1 MWHDLM
7 NKPVSL
13 QQYFPE
19 QTIQSYLDALLQDAA
34 VELAAAE
41 AQSVAA
47 PSVSEAVTVAEPAAT
62 PVRTA
67 TPRLVAP
74 VVVEPPPAI
83 IEPIAVV
90 EPVAPPPPTA
100 IGTPAWREQ
109 PFEAL
114 LFDVG
119 GLMLAVPLVS
129 LGTIHPLE
137 TEITPLF
144 GQPDWFLGI
153 LPTQTGNLKVLDTAR
168 WVMPERY
175 QTELK
180 DGLRFVISVEG
191 YDWGMA
197 VHGVSKSIRLMPD
210 QIKWRSQDGKRPWL
224 AGTVIE
230 HMCALLDVSA
240 LATLI
245 VSGAAKEHNAA
256 RGAGKPVAKAPRR
269 H

>member
-1 MWHDLM
+1 M

-34 VELAAAE
+34 VELAATEAE
-41 AQSVAA
+41 AVAA
-47 PSVSEAVTVAEPAAT
+47 PAVMPARVAVAA
-62 PVRTA
+62 
-67 TPRLVAP
+67 RLVAP
-74 VVVEPPPAI
+74 VVVEPPP
-83 IEPIAVV
+83 VV
-90 EPVAPPPPTA
+90 AEPVAVIEPATPPPPAA
-100 IGTPAWREQ
+100 IATPAWREQ

-137 TEITPLF
+137 TDITPLF

-153 LPTQTGNLKVLDTAR
+153 LPTQSGNLKVLDTAR

-175 QTELK
+175 QAELK

-191 YDWGMA
+191 HDWGMA
-197 VHGVSKSIRLMPD
+197 VHGVSKSIRLTPE
-210 QIKWRSQDGKRPWL
+210 QIKWRSQAGKRPWL

-245 VSGAAKEHNAA
+245 VSGAANEQTAV

>member
-1 MWHDLM
+1 M

-34 VELAAAE
+34 VELAVAE
-41 AQSVAA
+41 AESVAA
-47 PSVSEAVTVAEPAAT
+47 PSVPATMALAEPAT
-62 PVRTA
+62 PPVRTA
-67 TPRLVAP
+67 VAPRLVAP
-74 VVVEPPPAI
+74 VIEPTPAI
-83 IEPIAVV
+83 AEPVAVI
-90 EPVAPPPPTA
+90 EPVAPPPPPPAA
-100 IGTPAWREQ
+100 IETPAWREQ

-197 VHGVSKSIRLMPD
+197 VHGVSKSIRLTPD
-210 QIKWRSQDGKRPWL
+210 QIKWRSQAGKRPWL
-224 AGTVIE
+224 AGTVIK

-245 VSGAAKEHNAA
+245 VSGAANEQNVA